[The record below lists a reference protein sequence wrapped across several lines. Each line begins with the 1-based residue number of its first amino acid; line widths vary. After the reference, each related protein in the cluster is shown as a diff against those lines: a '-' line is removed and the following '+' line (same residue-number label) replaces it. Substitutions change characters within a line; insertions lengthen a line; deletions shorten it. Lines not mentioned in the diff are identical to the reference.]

1 MLLEVMRKSRGYF
14 VFLQSA
20 SRRRAEAALW
30 RAAKEEGLAQSKTL
44 RVFQKSSCRAQRLG
58 VSTLRSTATPVLRS
72 SPATE
77 DGEDGRRPSAAFS
90 SGTGAGLLAFAC
102 LLSGCV
108 SQRFQPAT
116 PVVVLAGMPAHEAE
130 QTMRQNLASLFPPQY
145 RSVQRALI
153 TVAGKQFTCDGV
165 LEVSTN
171 TGWQLAIVSNLGLVA
186 GLRVNRDGTS
196 EVLQVTPLFRE
207 SWTRQFVARD
217 VRRLFIPPPEFV
229 SAGRLADGRLVCEPA
244 PESDGAVAR
253 YVFSADGQQWQEL
266 EVSRAGRRE
275 YHAWLRGYRTF
286 AGTTRAVP
294 AEMEVQ
300 AESYQLH
307 LHLVELSLK
316 DGIAAE
322 AAR

>member
-1 MLLEVMRKSRGYF
+1 M
-14 VFLQSA
+14 
-20 SRRRAEAALW
+20 
-30 RAAKEEGLAQSKTL
+30 
-44 RVFQKSSCRAQRLG
+44 
-58 VSTLRSTATPVLRS
+58 
-72 SPATE
+72 
-77 DGEDGRRPSAAFS
+77 
-90 SGTGAGLLAFAC
+90 
-102 LLSGCV
+102 
-108 SQRFQPAT
+108 
-116 PVVVLAGMPAHEAE
+116 
-130 QTMRQNLASLFPPQY
+130 
-145 RSVQRALI
+145 QRAIL

-171 TGWQLAIVSNLGLVA
+171 AGWHLAIVSNLGLVA
-186 GLRVNRDGTS
+186 GLRVNRDGS
-196 EVLQVTPLFRE
+196 CEALQATPLFRE
-207 SWTRQFVARD
+207 AWTRQFVARD

-275 YHAWLRGYRTF
+275 YHAWLRGYRTL
-286 AGTTRAVP
+286 AGTTHAVP

-322 AAR
+322 AVR